1 MSGVSMEEIKKLR
14 DISGAGLADSRE
26 ALEASGGDIDK
37 AFDFLRKK
45 GASKAQSRA
54 HKEAKE
60 GYIGSYVHNG
70 RIGVLVEVNCET
82 DFVARNEKFQ
92 EFVRNIAMHIA
103 ASNPFYLTSEDVP
116 ADVVAKE
123 KEIYKE
129 ELLKEGKPEN
139 IIENILEGKMAKYYE
154 QVCLMNQK
162 YIKDDAKTIE
172 ELLQELVASIGEK
185 TVIKRFT
192 RYELGL
198 E

>member
-1 MSGVSMEEIKKLR
+1 MEEIKKLR

-26 ALEASGGDIDK
+26 ALEASNGDIDK
-37 AFDFLRKK
+37 AFDYLRKK

-92 EFVRNIAMHIA
+92 EFVKNLAMHIA
-103 ASNPFYLTSEDVP
+103 ASNPLYLTSEDVP
-116 ADVVAKE
+116 ADVVNKE

-129 ELLKEGKPEN
+129 ELLKEGKPES

-162 YIKDDAKTIE
+162 YIKDDSKTIE

-185 TVIKRFT
+185 TVVKRFT

>member
-1 MSGVSMEEIKKLR
+1 MEEIKKLR
-14 DISGAGLADSRE
+14 DMSGAGLADSRE
-26 ALEASGGDIDK
+26 ALEESNGDLDK

-60 GYIGSYVHNG
+60 GFIGSYIHNG
-70 RIGVLVEVNCET
+70 RIGVMVEVNCET

-92 EFVRNIAMHIA
+92 EFARNLAMHIA
-103 ASNPFYLTSEDVP
+103 AANPLYLTSDEVP
-116 ADVVAKE
+116 AEVIKKE
-123 KEIYKE
+123 EEIYKE

-139 IIENILEGKMAKYYE
+139 IIENILKGKMAKYYE

-162 YIKDDAKTIE
+162 YVKDDSKTIE

-185 TVIKRFT
+185 TVIKRFV
-192 RYELGL
+192 RFEIGL
-198 E
+198 D